1 MKYISAIIFLL
12 INISLIKNEEL
23 IFVELQSRH
32 GARGPLEL
40 NEKNEDLLG
49 EKWPSL
55 GELSAVGQRMEYV
68 LGLRNR
74 YKYIENNRFLSE
86 KYDPHEILVYSTS
99 LNRTLLSMT
108 SQLQGLYPDY
118 AKPGEALN
126 KKQLNNSFPNIS
138 IDYEEINEELDRL
151 ENCSL
156 PNYMLMIPI
165 HMISGFEKK
174 LVVYDHEDC
183 KLNVKKITDKN
194 EKEEENVIDI
204 TKNFNEK
211 YGKGINNFYGREEG
225 FKYEFENI
233 SKICDAYIAD
243 YTDTRRMTQF
253 FEKTRINDKNAFL
266 EECNNVIGVNFK
278 DKLYGD
284 NNMEVLRLEE
294 SIVLK
299 EMIHYMKLRV
309 NADINNETIIV
320 SDYSKPKMVIISGHD
335 TTLAA
340 QILFLIKIF
349 QLDIVKYKLPTYSS
363 QVAVEVSRNK
373 TNSEEKLKYSDYYV
387 KVYFNDDLLLNVT
400 MDIFINNVEKN
411 IWNQERIDLF
421 CYGEKKEDI
430 KFNYYIIIIICI
442 SIIIVAFLII
452 IIILIAKIKRKEEDR
467 YFIDCDNLIND
478 D

>member
-1 MKYISAIIFLL
+1 
-12 INISLIKNEEL
+12 
-23 IFVELQSRH
+23 
-32 GARGPLEL
+32 
-40 NEKNEDLLG
+40 
-49 EKWPSL
+49 
-55 GELSAVGQRMEYV
+55 
-68 LGLRNR
+68 
-74 YKYIENNRFLSE
+74 
-86 KYDPHEILVYSTS
+86 
-99 LNRTLLSMT
+99 
-108 SQLQGLYPDY
+108 
-118 AKPGEALN
+118 
-126 KKQLNNSFPNIS
+126 
-138 IDYEEINEELDRL
+138 
-151 ENCSL
+151 
-156 PNYMLMIPI
+156 
-165 HMISGFEKK
+165 MISGFEKK

-266 EECNNVIGVNFK
+266 EECNNVIGINFK

-294 SIVLK
+294 SVVLK

-373 TNSEEKLKYSDYYV
+373 TNNEEKLKYSDYYV

-442 SIIIVAFLII
+442 SIIIVALLII
-452 IIILIAKIKRKEEDR
+452 IIILIAKIKRKEDDKDS
-467 YFIDCDNLIND
+467 IDSDNLIND

>member
-1 MKYISAIIFLL
+1 MKYISAIIFFL
-12 INISLIKNEEL
+12 IKISQIKNEEL

-40 NEKNEDLLG
+40 NEKSEDLLG
-49 EKWPSL
+49 EKWSSL

-74 YKYIENNRFLSE
+74 YKYIENIRFLSE

-126 KKQLNNSFPNIS
+126 EKQLNNSFPNIS
-138 IDYEEINEELDRL
+138 IDYEEIEEELDRL

-174 LVVYDHEDC
+174 IVVYDYEDC

-194 EKEEENVIDI
+194 EKEEKNVIDI
-204 TKNFNEK
+204 TNDFNEK
-211 YGKGINNFYGREEG
+211 YGKGINNFFGREEG
-225 FKYEFENI
+225 FKYDFENI
-233 SKICDAYIAD
+233 SKICDAYISD
-243 YTDTRRMTQF
+243 YTDTRSMTQF
-253 FEKTRINDKNAFL
+253 FEKTKINDKIAFL
-266 EECNNVIGVNFK
+266 EECNYVIGINFK

-284 NNMEVLRLEE
+284 HDMEVLRLEE

-340 QILFLIKIF
+340 QILFL
-349 QLDIVKYKLPTYSS
+349 
-363 QVAVEVSRNK
+363 N
-373 TNSEEKLKYSDYYV
+373 
-387 KVYFNDDLLLNVT
+387 
-400 MDIFINNVEKN
+400 
-411 IWNQERIDLF
+411 
-421 CYGEKKEDI
+421 
-430 KFNYYIIIIICI
+430 
-442 SIIIVAFLII
+442 
-452 IIILIAKIKRKEEDR
+452 
-467 YFIDCDNLIND
+467 
-478 D
+478 